1 MHKALV
7 ILTYALGLLASLA
20 AIVAF
25 PAGLFLLAQVERTLH
40 AESYRPATFT
50 VASPTLSPVVSVLT
64 TWARTGPAASV

>member
-25 PAGLFLLAQVERTLH
+25 PAGLFVLAPVERRRCC
-40 AESYRPATFT
+40 SRKPAT
-50 VASPTLSPVVSVLT
+50 
-64 TWARTGPAASV
+64 AA